1 MLWKSDPLAGA
12 VTDAVV
18 GDGGAVPTGLELWLE
33 LWLEPVEVQWGAMVV
48 RQFYCLCWFMWFV
61 VVVVS

>member
-1 MLWKSDPLAGA
+1 MDGA
-12 VTDAVV
+12 CCGSLILGQVTGAVV
-18 GDGGAVPTGLELWLE
+18 GDGGAVPTGLE